1 MARHFLTISDFTPDE
16 LVTVVERAIELKNRH
31 KAGLRDEFMRGKTL
45 GMIFTK
51 SSTRTRTSFEA
62 AVTQAGGNSLFLAPA
77 DSQLARG
84 EPVED
89 TARVM
94 SRMVDAI
101 VIRTD
106 KHAMIENF
114 AAESLVPVINGL
126 TDDFHPCQILADIQT
141 WFEHRGNIQG
151 QKISWIG
158 DGCNVCHSWMKAAV
172 AFDFTLVVATPKGY
186 EPDEALA
193 AACGDNVVLTN
204 DPREA
209 ASGANGVIT
218 DTWAGMGQELEKE
231 TRINDFAGFQVDQT
245 LMDAASSTAIFMHCL
260 PAYRGVEVSAEVIDG
275 PRSVVWDEAENRL
288 HAQKALLEFLLA

>member
-1 MARHFLTISDFTPDE
+1 MARHFLTISDLQPAE
-16 LVTVVERAIELKNRH
+16 LVQLIERAITLKNRH

-62 AVTQAGGNSLFLAPA
+62 AVTQAGGNSLFLAPQ

-106 KHAMIENF
+106 KHSMIQNF

-151 QKISWIG
+151 ETISWIG

-172 AFDFTLVVATPKGY
+172 AFDFTLKVATPKGY

-193 AACGDNVVLTN
+193 AACGDHVVIGN
-204 DPREA
+204 DPYA
-209 ASGANGVIT
+209 AAAGASGVIT
-218 DTWAGMGQELEKE
+218 DTWAGMGQEFEKE
-231 TRINDFAGFQVDQT
+231 QRLADFAGFQVDQQ
-245 LMDAASSTAIFMHCL
+245 LMDAASNTAIFMHCL
-260 PAYRGVEVSAEVIDG
+260 PAYRGVEVAADVIDG